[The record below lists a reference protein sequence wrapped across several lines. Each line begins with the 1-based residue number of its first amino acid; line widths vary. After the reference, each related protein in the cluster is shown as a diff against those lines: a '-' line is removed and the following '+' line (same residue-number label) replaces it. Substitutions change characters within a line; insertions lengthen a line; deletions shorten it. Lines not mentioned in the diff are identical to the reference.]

1 MKLCKHL
8 EPIYQ
13 NEIRKENSIV
23 YLGKWNHYL
32 IVYLK
37 NKMENYSMLPDVIFA
52 EEKDYHFPFSEQY
65 VCKECHCAI
74 WGLFEENQKDRYQR
88 DSFTQFCEKAVATL
102 DTVEIEDE
110 VWNTMSST
118 MVPKMIGFEDRY

>member
-13 NEIRKENSIV
+13 NEIRKGNSIV
-23 YLGKWNHYL
+23 YVWRQNKYFC
-32 IVYLK
+32 VALK
-37 NKMENYSMLPDVIFA
+37 NMMEDYSSFLDVKFRIETDTHYPLAQEYSCPQCFCYICGPC
-52 EEKDYHFPFSEQY
+52 EKDQY
-65 VCKECHCAI
+65 GWYK
-74 WGLFEENQKDRYQR
+74 R

-102 DTVEIEDE
+102 DTIEIEDE

-118 MVPKMIGFEDRY
+118 MVPKMIGFKDRY